1 MIILLHSCTDF
12 LCYINIQ
19 KSLYR
24 LFHVFITFLLCRIE
38 RGRGIQP
45 KSRARIR
52 SVLWAAGKEKF
63 SKVLGNVYGISSI
76 LQVAEERYFRFVM
89 RGELDA
95 SLPRRY
101 ENIDNL
107 WKVRPCVPSTEFV
120 ETRRLSKLW
129 VNRLSRLFDTRF
141 LNLYFHNF
149 FFDSRNI
156 MISTTAIFLINSD
169 HSLCKKFQ
177 TVLTRNKNFSSF
189 SFLSRSL

>member
-1 MIILLHSCTDF
+1 M
-12 LCYINIQ
+12 
-19 KSLYR
+19 
-24 LFHVFITFLLCRIE
+24 FLLLSYFAGSKVE

-107 WKVRPCVPSTEFV
+107 
-120 ETRRLSKLW
+120 
-129 VNRLSRLFDTRF
+129 
-141 LNLYFHNF
+141 
-149 FFDSRNI
+149 
-156 MISTTAIFLINSD
+156 
-169 HSLCKKFQ
+169 
-177 TVLTRNKNFSSF
+177 
-189 SFLSRSL
+189 